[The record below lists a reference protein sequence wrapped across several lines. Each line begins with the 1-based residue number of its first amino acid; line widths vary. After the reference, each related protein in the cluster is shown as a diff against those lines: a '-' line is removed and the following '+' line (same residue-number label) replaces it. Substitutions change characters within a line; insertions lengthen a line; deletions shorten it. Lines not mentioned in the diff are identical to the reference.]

1 MFERQKLIMHPGFAS
16 LLVLIAFS
24 MNSRSDT
31 LYLQVRALGFLFWG
45 MGVRGTVLVDGTQDQ
60 ALAR

>member
-1 MFERQKLIMHPGFAS
+1 MHPGFAS